1 MSSCPQP
8 DRGAAQLQSHR
19 SETMIQQRGQ
29 VPTPSLPNLPQQAI
43 QPQFSPTL
51 PPHSSSRPPSQ
62 TSVQRQ
68 QQQQNPSQPQQW
80 GDAARKNVQLQ
91 LHSQEQTRVRV
102 LEEESQRPQQGH
114 DERQRE
120 IQKQLQR
127 QRQQIHQ
134 HTQSSLHSSQQ
145 QRLPSQEQQSQQQQ
159 QYEQQQLSHQQR
171 QQLWQ
176 QNQQPIST
184 SGRSSHP
191 PHATSQASEQPVA
204 PQPQRLYG
212 FLNRAWS
219 SSQVDGSVP
228 PTSPPTLSSQT
239 AVAGSHQ
246 PSHSSSS
253 ISSPQLGTHGLPPKP
268 TTLTYG
274 QPPSSFSASSQGQLQ
289 LKRPF

>member
-1 MSSCPQP
+1 M
-8 DRGAAQLQSHR
+8 
-19 SETMIQQRGQ
+19 
-29 VPTPSLPNLPQQAI
+29 
-43 QPQFSPTL
+43 
-51 PPHSSSRPPSQ
+51 
-62 TSVQRQ
+62 
-68 QQQQNPSQPQQW
+68 
-80 GDAARKNVQLQ
+80 QLQ
-91 LHSQEQTRVRV
+91 LQPQEQARVRV

-134 HTQSSLHSSQQ
+134 QTQSSLHSSQQ

-176 QNQQPIST
+176 QQHEQLQQQNQQPIST
-184 SGRSSHP
+184 SGRSSDP

-274 QPPSSFSASSQGQLQ
+274 QPPSSFSASSQGQPQ